1 MAEAAA
7 TAATAATAAATAT
20 VPQGGGKPFL
30 LVGLTLGGAILGGL
44 VAGLVIAPRVIGR
57 PAAVADST
65 GVHEPAAVPEVRP
78 SDRKVLELTN
88 IIVNPAG
95 SQGSRFLMTT
105 VALSVV
111 GEKPYEVLQSQQ
123 IEIRDRVIAILEN
136 RTLAQLTA
144 PGARDTIKVQIAV
157 MAAALVGPTVP
168 VQVYLPQFV
177 IQ

>member
-1 MAEAAA
+1 M
-7 TAATAATAAATAT
+7 
-20 VPQGGGKPFL
+20 L
-30 LVGLTLGGAILGGL
+30 LVGLPLGGAILGGL

-57 PAAVADST
+57 SAAVADST
-65 GVHEPAAVPEVRP
+65 GGHGAEPAPAIAP

-105 VALSVV
+105 VAFSVP
-111 GEKPYEVLQSQQ
+111 GDEAYQ
-123 IEIRDRVIAILEN
+123 ILESHKIEVRDGVTSILES

-144 PGARDTIKVQIAV
+144 PGARDSLKVQIAAL
-157 MAAALVGPTVP
+157 AATLVGPAVP

>member
-7 TAATAATAAATAT
+7 AAAAAPAPATAAT
-20 VPQGGGKPFL
+20 PQGGRKPLL
-30 LVGLTLGGAILGGL
+30 LVGLTLGGAVLGGL
-44 VAGLVIAPRVIGR
+44 VASLVIAPRIIGR
-57 PAAVADST
+57 SGAVADSS
-65 GVHEPAAVPEVRP
+65 GVHEPAVVPEVNP
-78 SDRKVLELTN
+78 SDRKVVELTN

-105 VALSVV
+105 VALSVI
-111 GEKPYEVLQSQQ
+111 GEKPYEVLQSHQ
-123 IEIRDRVIAILEN
+123 IEVRDRVITILEN

-144 PGARDTIKVQIAV
+144 PGARDTIKVQIAA
-157 MAAALVGPTVP
+157 MATALVGAGVP

>member
-1 MAEAAA
+1 MAE
-7 TAATAATAAATAT
+7 ATAAAGSAAAAPAAEPA
-20 VPQGGGKPFL
+20 PQRGKGAML
-30 LVGLTLGGAILGGL
+30 LVGLTLGGAMLGGL
-44 VAGLVIAPRVIGR
+44 VASLVIAPRVIGR

-65 GVHEPAAVPEVRP
+65 GEHGVKPEPVVLP

-105 VALSVV
+105 VAFSVP
-111 GEKPYEVLQSQQ
+111 GEKAYQILESHKIEV
-123 IEIRDRVIAILEN
+123 RDRVTSILEN

-144 PGARDTIKVQIAV
+144 LGARDSLKLQIAA
-157 MAAALVGPTVP
+157 MAATLVGPTVP